1 MCRSQQLLLDKL
13 LSLPYSLKGSVCVC
27 NTFHK
32 YDRHMCD
39 ERIEYGI
46 IGLKVGLY
54 GT

>member
-1 MCRSQQLLLDKL
+1 MYSSQQLFLDKL
-13 LSLPYSLKGSVCVC
+13 YSLPNSLKGSLYVC

-32 YDRHMCD
+32 YYRRMCD

-54 GT
+54 GI